1 VPTTTM
7 LAPSAE
13 LSRFG
18 EPWRPGELVVAYHCD
33 GSSVD
38 LRKFCG
44 ERIMAMSESEKEKE
58 RMRIVEVV

>member
-1 VPTTTM
+1 
-7 LAPSAE
+7 
-13 LSRFG
+13 
-18 EPWRPGELVVAYHCD
+18 VVAYHCD
-33 GSSVD
+33 GSSMD